1 MPSFRDRIIAEVER
15 SNLRRGFEFSEI
27 SLSHEMSVNAAQM
40 EMRFASGQLG
50 VRDVN
55 LAVRRGELI
64 SLVGPSGCGK
74 STLLR
79 MIAGLMAPTAGT
91 LNVHDSSRRAEGVNP
106 PSVGET
112 NSAGR
117 LGGLTSAARLDVLGP
132 RIAVVFQDSNL
143 LPWRTVFDNIR
154 LPLEL
159 RGVPFDQQRAAVENS
174 LKLIGLK
181 PDDATKR
188 PRMLS
193 GGMRMRVSLA
203 RALVTQPELLLLDEP
218 FAALDDLLRQLL
230 NEELLRIWTEQ
241 HWTGVFVTHNVADAV
256 FLSQRVLVMSKS
268 PGTFIAD
275 IAVPFAHP
283 RDPELRSTPEFAKLT
298 GEVSRTL
305 REANQ
310 CRPHSPSAAAAPLK
324 TDGVEWDRMR

>member
-1 MPSFRDRIIAEVER
+1 MPKWPANNSDNVAEPTSRCVFANGVE
-15 SNLRRGFEFSEI
+15 L
-27 SLSHEMSVNAAQM
+27 
-40 EMRFASGQLG
+40 RFASGQLG
-50 VRDVN
+50 VRDIS
-55 LAVRRGELI
+55 LSVRRGELI
-64 SLVGPSGCGK
+64 ALVGPSGCGK

-79 MIAGLMAPTAGT
+79 MIAGLLSPTAGT
-91 LNVHDSSRRAEGVNP
+91 LMVC
-106 PSVGET
+106 
-112 NSAGR
+112 AGR
-117 LGGLTSAARLDVLGP
+117 VSGTALAAGFSPGNFDSTTPVASAIPLTNLP
-132 RIAVVFQDSNL
+132 RTAFVFQDSNL

-159 RGVPFDQQRAAVENS
+159 RGVAFEQQTSAVETS

-181 PDDATKR
+181 PVDATKR

-218 FAALDDLLRQLL
+218 FAALDDLLRQQL

-241 HWTGVFVTHNVADAV
+241 RWTGLFVTHNVAEAV

-275 IAVPFAHP
+275 I
-283 RDPELRSTPEFAKLT
+283 
-298 GEVSRTL
+298 
-305 REANQ
+305 
-310 CRPHSPSAAAAPLK
+310 
-324 TDGVEWDRMR
+324 

>member
-1 MPSFRDRIIAEVER
+1 MPSFRDHIIAEVDR

-79 MIAGLMAPTAGT
+79 MIAGLMAPTAGS
-91 LNVHDSSRRAEGVNP
+91 LNVQAGSANDSRTAF
-106 PSVGET
+106 
-112 NSAGR
+112 
-117 LGGLTSAARLDVLGP
+117 
-132 RIAVVFQDSNL
+132 VFQDSNL

-159 RGVPFDQQRAAVENS
+159 RGVPFDQQQVAVEES

-203 RALVTQPELLLLDEP
+203 RALVTRPELLLLDEP

-241 HWTGVFVTHNVADAV
+241 HWTGLFVTHNVAEAV

-275 IAVPFAHP
+275 IAVPFSHP
-283 RDPELRSTPEFAKLT
+283 REPELRSTPEFAKLT
-298 GEVSRTL
+298 GEVSRRL
-305 REANQ
+305 REAA
-310 CRPHSPSAAAAPLK
+310 R
-324 TDGVEWDRMR
+324 

>member
-1 MPSFRDRIIAEVER
+1 MPDVLDQI
-15 SNLRRGFEFSEI
+15 
-27 SLSHEMSVNAAQM
+27 EMLDNNSCVRAVGV
-40 EMRFASGQLG
+40 EMRFPSGQFG
-50 VRDVN
+50 VCDVS
-55 LAVRRGELI
+55 LSVRRGELI

-91 LNVHDSSRRAEGVNP
+91 LSVRAGSVNDSRTAF
-106 PSVGET
+106 
-112 NSAGR
+112 
-117 LGGLTSAARLDVLGP
+117 
-132 RIAVVFQDSNL
+132 VFQDSNL

-159 RGVPFDQQRAAVENS
+159 RGEAWVEQLAAVESS

-203 RALVTQPELLLLDEP
+203 RALVTKPELLLLDEP
-218 FAALDDLLRQLL
+218 FAALDDLLRQQL

-241 HWTGVFVTHNVADAV
+241 RWTGLFVTHKD
-256 FLSQRVLVMSKS
+256 RKS
-268 PGTFIAD
+268 TRLNSS
-275 IAVPFAHP
+275 H
-283 RDPELRSTPEFAKLT
+283 
-298 GEVSRTL
+298 
-305 REANQ
+305 
-310 CRPHSPSAAAAPLK
+310 
-324 TDGVEWDRMR
+324 